1 MTGTRDDN
9 PYHILDEKL
18 LADWQKAAKEMR
30 ATKRRFKWAMAILIL
45 AGLIFVASGIVRA
58 VASPYDD
65 SVNHK
70 LDAKWQKT
78 LEKAARLSVKQNH
91 GHADLEHTCYAED
104 NKAFC
109 ATVITYRNTTGDL
122 AFVRVIRRGEDNSVF
137 ARDICQFNKNKTLRT
152 CINFDNGYTSK
163 WAEDKNGDW
172 QQIDREVSDDDAAGG
187 GL

>member
-1 MTGTRDDN
+1 MRSV
-9 PYHILDEKL
+9 KL
-18 LADWQKAAKEMR
+18 TFDWSIAVM
-30 ATKRRFKWAMAILIL
+30 IL
-45 AGLIFVASGIVRA
+45 AVLIMFLSCVARVS
-58 VASPYDD
+58 ASPYDD
-65 SVNHK
+65 SIDHK
-70 LDAKWQKT
+70 LDASWQKT
-78 LEKAARLSVKQNH
+78 LDKAARLSVKQNH

-137 ARDICQFNKNKTLRT
+137 ARDICQFNKTKTLRT

-163 WAEDKNGDW
+163 WAEDKNGEW
-172 QQIDREVSDDDAAGG
+172 VQVDREVSDDDAASG